1 VDDELMGRDV
11 HKQSA
16 MWRQGRTMI
25 CMSSWKKATVA
36 FLLPCALLVGH
47 VWAEPSYTVMGDVE
61 SYEEDGHTVTFNCQN
76 GKVRLSFLEEDLVR
90 VHMAPDGRFPP
101 DDLHLGENGPYAVV
115 TYDWPGVPYEISESS
130 DPGLEGMIYDIR
142 AGKLRVKVTKKPFRL
157 AFHDA
162 GGKSLV
168 REKTGLVDAGLGY
181 ADSRVYE
188 TMSLPDDEHFFGF
201 GAHNHPLDMRGRELT
216 CYARELENLEENG
229 GFPTPFFLSSRGY
242 GLFFHNLDDDVTFR
256 MGTTPGEYSFEA
268 TSGARSG
275 WDMDYYLIYG
285 PGFDRVMK
293 RYIDIVGKPIL
304 PAKWYF
310 GHIQLQCCD
319 WTGARVMEV
328 AERYR
333 QGGWP
338 SDVIIMD
345 AQALNEGWVWAGEY
359 DNYEEMYELLD
370 EKGFKTGYSDALW
383 HDIHDWTKFDPTVED
398 DRKKYWGFHVARVK
412 DGMDFWRQDN
422 SERYYRW
429 SAIDTL
435 ANGYEAH
442 ELFGSLWAKIIVEGM
457 ESMGLYGRAVISRGG
472 PIGGHRYIVPWPGD
486 IAHGLEFLSADLS
499 FIRNGGLTGYAAI
512 TVDLGGYQAYEDLG
526 GKDPFEEHNL
536 YRRTIDMIPVVPVS
550 KFQGQGDRSAKL
562 PWLLTPDQQDLMR
575 HYLKLRYRLHPY
587 YYSSAIEAHL
597 TGRPILA
604 SLVFDHQGDP
614 ETYDKDFHFMLG
626 RQLLVAPVMEKA
638 ETWDVYLPHGRW
650 IHYWTGKEYQGGQI
664 VTVNAPRRGEDG
676 LPMFVK
682 AGAIIPMM
690 PEMDYVYEKAPDPI
704 TLDVYP
710 DAAGTTGFV
719 MYDSETA
726 KGPFSE
732 TRFTCSGDG
741 SKISVSISESDVSYE
756 LWVHAAGAPDS
767 VASDGKTLPERAD
780 KVAYDEAK
788 EGWYYG
794 PGCFYGSDAMNTV
807 NIKIG
812 RSPKPH
818 HIQIAR

>member
-1 VDDELMGRDV
+1 
-11 HKQSA
+11 
-16 MWRQGRTMI
+16 MI
-25 CMSSWKKATVA
+25 RMSSWKKASVV

-47 VWAEPSYTVMGDVE
+47 VWAEPSYTIMGNVK
-61 SYEEDGHTVTFNCQN
+61 SYEEDGHTITFNCQN
-76 GKVRLSFLEEDLVR
+76 GKVRLSFLDEDLVR
-90 VHMAPDGRFPP
+90 VHMAPDGEFPP

-115 TYDWPGVPYEISESS
+115 RYDWPGVPYEISESF
-130 DPGLEGMIYDIR
+130 DPSLEGMIYSIR
-142 AGKLRVKVTKKPFRL
+142 AGQLSVKVVKEPLRL
-157 AFHDA
+157 AFYDA

-168 REKTGLVDAGLGY
+168 REKAGLVNAGLGY
-181 ADSRVYE
+181 ADSKVYE
-188 TMSLPDDEHFFGF
+188 TMHLPDDEHFFGF

-216 CYARELENLEENG
+216 CYARELESLEENG

-242 GLFFHNLDDDVTFR
+242 GLFFHNLDDHVTFR
-256 MGTTPGEYSFEA
+256 MGTTLGEYSFEG
-268 TSGARSG
+268 TSGARIG

-285 PGFDRVMK
+285 PGFDRIMK
-293 RYIDIVGKPIL
+293 RYIDIVGRPIL

-319 WTGARVMEV
+319 WTGTRVMEV

-345 AQALNEGWVWAGEY
+345 AQALNEGWVWADEY
-359 DNYEEMYELLD
+359 DNYEAMHEFLD
-370 EKGFKTGYSDALW
+370 ERGFKTGYSDALW

-398 DRKKYWGFHVARVK
+398 NRKEYWGFHVARVN
-412 DGMDFWRQDN
+412 DGIDFWRQDN
-422 SERYYRW
+422 SERYSRW

-472 PIGGHRYIVPWPGD
+472 PIGGHRYILPWPGD

-512 TVDLGGYQAYEDLG
+512 TVDLGGYQLYEDLG
-526 GKDPFEEHNL
+526 AKDPLEEHNI
-536 YRRTIDMIPVVPVS
+536 YRRTINMIPVVPVS
-550 KFQGQGDRSAKL
+550 KFQGQGDRSATL

-575 HYLKLRYRLHPY
+575 YYLKLRYRLHPY

-604 SLVFDHQGDP
+604 SLVFDYQDDP
-614 ETYDKDFHFMLG
+614 ETYDRDFHFMLG
-626 RQLLVAPVMEKA
+626 RQLLVAPVMEKTD
-638 ETWDVYLPHGRW
+638 TWDVYLPKGKW
-650 IHYWTGKEYQGGQI
+650 IHYWTGKEYEGGHT
-664 VTVNAPRRGEDG
+664 VTVSAPLHGEDG

-710 DAAGTTGFV
+710 DAPGTTRFV

-726 KGPFSE
+726 KGPFRE
-732 TRFTCSGDG
+732 TRFTCSQDD
-741 SKISVSISESDVSYE
+741 SKINVSIGESDVSYE

-767 VASDGKTLPERAD
+767 VTADGKTLPELAG

-794 PGCFYGSDAMNTV
+794 PGSFYGSRSMNTV
-807 NIKIG
+807 NVKIE
-812 RSPKPH
+812 RRPDPH
-818 HIQIAR
+818 HIQIAK